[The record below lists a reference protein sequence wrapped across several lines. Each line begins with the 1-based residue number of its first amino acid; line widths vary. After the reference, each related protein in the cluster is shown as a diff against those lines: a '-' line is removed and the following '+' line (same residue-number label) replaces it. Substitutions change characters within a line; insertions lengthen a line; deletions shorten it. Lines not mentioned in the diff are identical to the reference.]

1 LFQNRNPWP
10 LVLVRSSVIVPFLLR
25 YTPPCASAVNEAMAV
40 IIIRSLIIAR
50 GVPTAKTGRIGTFT
64 AACCSLF

>member
-1 LFQNRNPWP
+1 MEHALARFR
-10 LVLVRSSVIVPFLLR
+10 L
-25 YTPPCASAVNEAMAV
+25 AVNESMTV

-64 AACCSLF
+64 ATRCSLF